1 MQVYYSAAA
10 TNTLT
15 HGTAT
20 ATAWAVVAAARW
32 LRGAPPPPAGSFL
45 RFFDPELRI
54 NARDVDDDDAA
65 APSKLSIHRWNA
77 EKALL

>member
-1 MQVYYSAAA
+1 M
-10 TNTLT
+10 
-15 HGTAT
+15 
-20 ATAWAVVAAARW
+20 
-32 LRGAPPPPAGSFL
+32 PPPPPPPPPGSFL

-54 NARDVDDDDAA
+54 NARDVDDDDDDDAA